1 MASWVL
7 KRMLQSRPLIG
18 PNTRV
23 LAIMNGLGIEEALAT
38 TLNSSLPIFGGMA
51 FTCIN
56 RGEPGVVN
64 HLKYGPVQVIYAA
77 LGATLPSLSTP
88 PPSSYSAVVRC

>member
-1 MASWVL
+1 MGPEAHAA
-7 KRMLQSRPLIG
+7 RPLIG

-64 HLKYGPVQVIYAA
+64 HLKYGPVQVSYA